1 MHIKI
6 YQSNYLSYSKIPT
19 KFLHPSH
26 ALLIAFWHNPSMSG
40 QILIDPMIPH
50 YQRVVRAIS
59 QKGGKATR
67 LAASLMNPKQTL
79 KQEEQYPQEAIELQ
93 ALNQANDRINSDQM
107 SDYLKDAEKEGIQQ
121 AMRETVRENRR
132 NTFKFYGLINKSEK
146 IVHKIKNIV
155 PLLPGEIIIDT
166 SKITFI
172 HRPFFFSERIHAI
185 SVKDI
190 TDVYV
195 ETAPFFGTLNVVD
208 ANFAENV
215 VKLNW
220 FRKRDA
226 EKARRIITGLMAV
239 SKENV
244 DLKNVEE
251 DDLDDKLE
259 EIGKI
264 RETKTSVSKA

>member
-1 MHIKI
+1 
-6 YQSNYLSYSKIPT
+6 
-19 KFLHPSH
+19 
-26 ALLIAFWHNPSMSG
+26 MSG

-50 YQRVVRAIS
+50 YQRVVKAIS
-59 QKGGKATR
+59 QKGGKASKLASSLITGTR
-67 LAASLMNPKQTL
+67 PKPDDEPEKPETVELTAVRENNEALQNDEMQDLMK
-79 KQEEQYPQEAIELQ
+79 E
-93 ALNQANDRINSDQM
+93 
-107 SDYLKDAEKEGIQQ
+107 AEKDGVKQ
-121 AMRETVRENRR
+121 AMQETVRENRR

-146 IVHKIKNIV
+146 VVHKIKNIV
-155 PLLPGEIIIDT
+155 PLLPGEVIIDT
-166 SKITFI
+166 AKVTFV

-208 ANFAENV
+208 ANFAENI

-220 FRKRDA
+220 FRKKDA

-239 SKENV
+239 SKEEV

-251 DDLDDKLE
+251 DDLDEKLE